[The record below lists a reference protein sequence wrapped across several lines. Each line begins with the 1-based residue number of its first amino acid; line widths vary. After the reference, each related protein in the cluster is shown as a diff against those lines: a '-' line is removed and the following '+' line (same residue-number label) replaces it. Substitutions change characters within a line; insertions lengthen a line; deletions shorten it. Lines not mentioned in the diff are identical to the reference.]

1 MQQEL
6 EIGDLDVTIDAA
18 MCVEVSRSPS
28 AIVKATVQTVTDILL
43 AVMNHI

>member
-1 MQQEL
+1 MQEEL

-43 AVMNHI
+43 AVMNHM